1 MEFDIHIECAKC
13 EGYGVLE
20 QTAHGVNANGPWV
33 DFTEH
38 DCDECDGSGLRHV
51 GIETHDSL
59 ADVKD
64 DYPESFVRNIETGER
79 FFCIKGILS
88 KCYTGLSILELLG
101 GSVKSR
107 RVPIRAM

>member
-1 MEFDIHIECAKC
+1 MIIGSKHMDFDIHIECAKC
-13 EGYGVLE
+13 GGYGVLE

-79 FFCIKGILS
+79 F
-88 KCYTGLSILELLG
+88 
-101 GSVKSR
+101 
-107 RVPIRAM
+107 